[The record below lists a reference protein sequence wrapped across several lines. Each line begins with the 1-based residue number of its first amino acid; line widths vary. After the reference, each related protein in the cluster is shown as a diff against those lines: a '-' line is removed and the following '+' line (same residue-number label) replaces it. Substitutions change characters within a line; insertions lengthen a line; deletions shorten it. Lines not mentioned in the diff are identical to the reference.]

1 MESVI
6 NLHIDFYNQ
15 KITDPESLQV
25 LEAENIK
32 ILNGFHNNIELV
44 RTYYREM
51 YKGQGNRIVFCG
63 INPGK
68 NGAGKTGIP
77 FIDFKGLSQLLP
89 DITNQDSENSAQF
102 IMSVISEI
110 GAEKFHD
117 CVYMTNLSWFG
128 FTRHGSNINY
138 YELPKHLQ
146 ATFTDS
152 FIDEMDLVQPTFIV
166 PLSEEVEKTL
176 KQMTAEGRLKHPLAK
191 RLPHPYYCSIGKN
204 VEIYRKN
211 YVDLINEYSVSHKEI
226 AKMKFIDYLKMRHT
240 IKLGERQIKELSAE
254 QYNNRL
260 INLQKRKI
268 YNGELTVT
276 DEMQKRID
284 EHYKDASNNYPRAIK
299 YYIEFVEYSKQG

>member
-1 MESVI
+1 MRDKSW
-6 NLHIDFYNQ
+6 Q
-15 KITDPESLQV
+15 KWGGEDGV
-25 LEAENIK
+25 
-32 ILNGFHNNIELV
+32 
-44 RTYYREM
+44 
-51 YKGQGNRIVFCG
+51 
-63 INPGK
+63 
-68 NGAGKTGIP
+68 P

-89 DITNQDSENSAQF
+89 GITKQDHECSAQF
-102 IMSVISEI
+102 IMSVTSEI
-110 GAEKFHD
+110 GAETFHD

-128 FTRHGSNINY
+128 FTRNGSNINY

-152 FIDEMDLVQPTFIV
+152 FIDEMDLVWPTIIV

-176 KQMTAEGRLKHPLAK
+176 KQMRAEGRLKHPIAK

-204 VEIYRKN
+204 VEKYRKI
-211 YVDLINEYSVSHKEI
+211 YVDLINEYSVPRKEVSE
-226 AKMKFIDYLKMRHT
+226 MKFIDYLKKRHT
-240 IKLGERQIKELSAE
+240 IKLGERQIKDLSAE

-276 DEMQKRID
+276 DEMLKRIN

-299 YYIEFVEYSKQG
+299 YYIEFVEYSKQR